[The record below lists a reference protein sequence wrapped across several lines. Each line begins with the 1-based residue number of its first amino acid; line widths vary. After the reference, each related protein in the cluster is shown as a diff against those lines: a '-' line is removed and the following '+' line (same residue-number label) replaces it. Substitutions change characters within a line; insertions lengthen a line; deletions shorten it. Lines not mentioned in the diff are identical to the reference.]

1 MESRMHGNTHVRFGE
16 RDMENHHAETWHG
29 VLSLLYAC
37 PLTGMPLQIDVRI
50 SSVAALDR

>member
-29 VLSLLYAC
+29 VLSLLYVNRS
-37 PLTGMPLQIDVRI
+37 LHKKTEY
-50 SSVAALDR
+50 

>member
-29 VLSLLYAC
+29 VLSLLYA
-37 PLTGMPLQIDVRI
+37 IANRVERI
-50 SSVAALDR
+50 GH